1 MPLLLQMKITQFVHF
16 TILHKSKEK
25 CYMKQI
31 EDVAPEQATEK
42 MNRNDGGRID
52 GVESSE
58 K

>member
-1 MPLLLQMKITQFVHF
+1 
-16 TILHKSKEK
+16 
-25 CYMKQI
+25 MKQI